1 LKLYLKADKVKRLSL
16 IVDKQEAIK
25 TFLSGIAEE
34 ENESGDLLPVV
45 DEQKN
50 ENCLN
55 KMENITEKYESKF
68 ELDPRFNGETT
79 NNLNETDT
87 NSSQLLVTSPAA
99 QLKQQN
105 TTILDLDQLQ
115 LSDSKLI
122 NEIKNNNNNNLVDD
136 SLIDELQTFNKYVKP
151 NRVTNNKNDKNN
163 QQSLIETIDD
173 TSNAVATADNS
184 EDTLIA
190 KLINENKALK
200 EREQQN
206 LEQMQLL
213 EEENEKFKLVNKR
226 KNKYFF
232 NYYMLIFFYYFRT
245 VAIEFE
251 EIFKNLIKDKEESET
266 KLKNEILEL
275 TKERGHLQEDVIGVE
290 RAFDDLHRRF
300 EKLKTKVEEFKKVIF
315 LNNL

>member
-1 LKLYLKADKVKRLSL
+1 MKADKVKRLSL

-122 NEIKNNNNNNLVDD
+122 NEIKNNNNNLVDD

-232 NYYMLIFFYYFRT
+232 YYSMLIFLLLF
-245 VAIEFE
+245 
-251 EIFKNLIKDKEESET
+251 
-266 KLKNEILEL
+266 
-275 TKERGHLQEDVIGVE
+275 
-290 RAFDDLHRRF
+290 
-300 EKLKTKVEEFKKVIF
+300 
-315 LNNL
+315 

>member
-1 LKLYLKADKVKRLSL
+1 MKADKVKRLSL

-122 NEIKNNNNNNLVDD
+122 NEIKNNNINNNLVDD

-232 NYYMLIFFYYFRT
+232 YYSMLIFLLLF
-245 VAIEFE
+245 
-251 EIFKNLIKDKEESET
+251 
-266 KLKNEILEL
+266 
-275 TKERGHLQEDVIGVE
+275 
-290 RAFDDLHRRF
+290 
-300 EKLKTKVEEFKKVIF
+300 
-315 LNNL
+315 

>member
-1 LKLYLKADKVKRLSL
+1 LKADKVKRLSL

-55 KMENITEKYESKF
+55 KMENITENNESKF
-68 ELDPRFNGETT
+68 ELDPRFNGES

-87 NSSQLLVTSPAA
+87 NSSQLLVTSPTA
-99 QLKQQN
+99 QTKQQN

-122 NEIKNNNNNNLVDD
+122 NEIKNNNNNLVDD

-173 TSNAVATADNS
+173 TTNKVAADNS
-184 EDTLIA
+184 EETLIA
-190 KLINENKALK
+190 KLIKENKALK

-213 EEENEKFKLVNKR
+213 EEENEKFKLVNNN

-232 NYYMLIFFYYFRT
+232 NYYANFFYY
-245 VAIEFE
+245 
-251 EIFKNLIKDKEESET
+251 
-266 KLKNEILEL
+266 
-275 TKERGHLQEDVIGVE
+275 
-290 RAFDDLHRRF
+290 
-300 EKLKTKVEEFKKVIF
+300 
-315 LNNL
+315 